1 MIHSVFGMRI
11 NGAWG
16 MALREQVR
24 RRFGLLAEASHVDDG
39 ILLSFAPG
47 QVPPAP
53 ERLVTLVGPEDLD
66 PLLGEALIG
75 SPLFGTRFRH
85 CAIRALF
92 IPRMTRGQRTPAYLQ
107 RLKADALL
115 ESVRGQPDFPVVA
128 ETLRECFND
137 AYDVPRLKRLLERL
151 HDGEM
156 WVAPRGHAAA
166 LARSS
171 TRCCWPGT
179 GRTWTPATP
188 RSGAADAVVDAQGVE
203 RGAGAA
209 AARDR
214 RRGRGRAA
222 EDGARAARPR
232 RQRAGGTPRR
242 PRRPHRRGDRRAGD
256 RRAGRADGGAAR
268 RAPDRRRS
276 SSPADGAPGSPP
288 PTPRSTPGWPPTP
301 GSSAWRCAC
310 SAPGAR

>member
-1 MIHSVFGMRI
+1 
-11 NGAWG
+11 

-47 QVPPAP
+47 QVPPSP

-92 IPRMTRGQRTPAYLQ
+92 IPRMTRGQRTPADPQ

-151 HDGEM
+151 QDREL
-156 WVAPRGHAAA
+156 WVRHVDTPLPSPFVYPLLLAWDWAYLDAGHAEE
-166 LARSS
+166 R
-171 TRCCWPGT
+171 R
-179 GRTWTPATP
+179 
-188 RSGAADAVVDAQGVE
+188 ADAVVMRKSWSVAAGPLRPEIVAAVE
-203 RGAGAA
+203 
-209 AARDR
+209 
-214 RRGRGRAA
+214 A
-222 EDGARAARPR
+222 ELPPENSCRAARP
-232 RQRAGGTPRR
+232 ATPTSW
-242 PRRPHRRGDRRAGD
+242 PHSSTTSAIC
-256 RRAGRADGGAAR
+256 
-268 RAPDRRRS
+268 PMRRS
-276 SSPADGAPGSPP
+276 PNG
-288 PTPRSTPGWPPTP
+288 
-301 GSSAWRCAC
+301 
-310 SAPGAR
+310 